1 MKIVVGVY
9 RIIIDNKSYIGS
21 SINVYRRWEQHK
33 NSLLNGSHDNPN
45 LQKAFNEHGK
55 IEFELLEELFDADAQ
70 TLSDRENYYIK
81 KYHAEYNINKA
92 TKNTNQKP
100 VYQFDLHGNF
110 VASYSSAQTAAL
122 ANGISV
128 SNIVHAAQVN
138 EKDTRTAGGYFWR
151 YTKKIEYLRDRRM
164 TNVYV
169 YDIEGNYLTAFE
181 SISECIKFL
190 FANIK
195 DDHNGR
201 ISRVL
206 RGLSC
211 TYRGYRF
218 SYEKVEKLDNSKL
231 LSIKSWFPVVQI
243 APDKKT
249 KIKVFETAAIAAR
262 EFNVRQSSE
271 ITYAC
276 STGRKCRGYY
286 WTRLGTKWS
295 ELLESPE
302 GTETTA

>member
-1 MKIVVGVY
+1 MKIVAGVY
-9 RIIIDNKSYIGS
+9 RIIINNKSYIGS

-33 NSLLNGSHDNPN
+33 RTLKNGNHDNSN
-45 LQKAFNEHGK
+45 LQKAYNK
-55 IEFELLEELFDADAQ
+55 YNKVEFELLEELYDADAQ

-81 KYHAEYNINKA
+81 RYHAEYNISKA
-92 TKNTNQKP
+92 IKNINRKP
-100 VYQFDLHGNF
+100 VYQFDLQGNF
-110 VASYSSAQTAAL
+110 ISEYSSAQAAAL
-122 ANGISV
+122 ANGISI
-128 SNIVHAAQVN
+128 SNIVHAAQEN

-151 YTKKIEYLRDRRM
+151 YTKSIEYLRDRRM
-164 TNVYV
+164 TVVYV
-169 YDIEGNYLTAFE
+169 YDVEGNYITAFE
-181 SISECIKFL
+181 SISRCIESL

-201 ISRVL
+201 INRVL

-231 LSIKSWFPVVQI
+231 LSVKSWFPVVQI

-262 EFNVRQSSE
+262 EFNKCQSSE

-302 GTETTA
+302 DTGTTA